1 VQRCPDYTRL
11 ASEVEQLLQKLRET
25 TEAQLAAFQQRN
37 SSGFTRLDKELEL
50 LVGAKERAIGAMREH
65 VRQHKC
71 QPIV

>member
-25 TEAQLAAFQQRN
+25 TEAQLAAFQQQN
-37 SSGFTRLDKELEL
+37 SSSFTRLDKELEL

-65 VRQHKC
+65 ARQHKC
-71 QPIV
+71 QPMV